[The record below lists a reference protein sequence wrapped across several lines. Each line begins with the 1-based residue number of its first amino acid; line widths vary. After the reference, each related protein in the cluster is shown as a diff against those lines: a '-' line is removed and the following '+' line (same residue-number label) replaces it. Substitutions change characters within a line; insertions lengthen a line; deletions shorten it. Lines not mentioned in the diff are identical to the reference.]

1 MFTQLTRNLAAMLI
15 AAVALSAFAEDGV
28 TNDSIL
34 IGQSV
39 GLTGQIAGPVKEMN
53 EGANAYFTSINKQG
67 GINGRKIKLV
77 TLDDKFDPAIT
88 AKNVDNLIKQK
99 HVFALFQI
107 RGTPH
112 TQAILPLLSEAHV
125 PLIAPSTGAT
135 VFHSPV
141 NHYLFNVRA
150 KYRDEVS
157 KGIEQFATIGFTHI
171 GLLHVDDTFGN
182 DALVGF
188 KNTMEERKLSP
199 SIVVKFDRVKPD
211 FDAAVDSVMK
221 VNPQAL
227 IIVGSAASTAKFIH
241 AFRAKAS
248 QTMLMTLSNNSS
260 DAFLTALGKDGRGV
274 IVSQV
279 TPAPHRATSVVGQEF
294 DVAAKETNATISYA
308 AMEGFVSAKVLVE
321 GLKRAGRN
329 LSREGFINALE
340 SMGHHDLGGMMLS
353 YGPNNHSGS
362 DYVEL
367 AIIDK
372 YGRFIR

>member
-1 MFTQLTRNLAAMLI
+1 MHTQWKTIFATVLS
-15 AAVALSAFAEDGV
+15 AAVSISALAEDGI

-53 EGANAYFTSINKQG
+53 EGANAYITSINKHG
-67 GINGRKIKLV
+67 GINGRKIKIV
-77 TLDDKFDPAIT
+77 TLDDKFDPALT
-88 AKNVDNLIKQK
+88 AKNADILVKQK

-112 TQAILPLLSEAHV
+112 TQAILPLLAEARV
-125 PLIAPSTGAT
+125 PLIAPSTGAA

-141 NHYLFNVRA
+141 NHYVFNVRA
-150 KYRDEVS
+150 KYRDEVT
-157 KGIEQFATIGFTHI
+157 KGIEQFTTIGFTHI

-182 DALVGF
+182 DALIGF
-188 KNTMEERKLSP
+188 KNTMEERKLP
-199 SIVVKFDRVKPD
+199 PAIITKFDRVKPD
-211 FDAAVDSVMK
+211 FSAAVDGIMK

-260 DAFLTALGKDGRGV
+260 DAFVASLGKDGRGV

-279 TPAPHRATSVVGQEF
+279 TPAPQHPTSLIGREFSAAAQETH
-294 DVAAKETNATISYA
+294 ASISYA

-321 GLKRAGRN
+321 GLKRAGHN
-329 LSREGFINALE
+329 LTREGFINALE
-340 SMGHHDLGGMMLS
+340 SMGRHDLGGMMLS

-372 YGRFIR
+372 YGRLIR

>member
-1 MFTQLTRNLAAMLI
+1 MISKLNKI
-15 AAVALSAFAEDGV
+15 CVAFFISVLSLSALAEEGV
-28 TNDSIL
+28 TNNSIL

-53 EGANAYFTSINKQG
+53 EGANAYIASINKQG
-67 GINGRKIKLV
+67 GVNGRTIKIV
-77 TLDDKFDPAIT
+77 TLDDKFDPALT
-88 AKNVDNLIKQK
+88 TKNVESLIKQK
-99 HVFALFQI
+99 HVFALFQV

-112 TQAILPLLSEAHV
+112 TQGILPLLSDNHI
-125 PLIAPSTGAT
+125 PLIAPSTGAS

-141 NHYLFNVRA
+141 NHFLFNVRA

-157 KGIEQFATIGFTHI
+157 KGIEQFTTIGFKNI

-188 KNTMEERKLSP
+188 KNTMDARKLAP
-199 SIVVKFDRVKPD
+199 AIIVKFDRVKPD
-211 FDAAVDSVMK
+211 FDSAVNDVIK

-241 AFRAKAS
+241 EFRAKGN

-260 DAFLTALGKDGRGV
+260 DAFLTSLGKDGRGV

-279 TPAPHRATSVVGQEF
+279 TPAPHLATSLLGQEF
-294 DVAAKETNATISYA
+294 KIAAQETHTAISYA

-321 GLKRAGRN
+321 GIRRAGRN
-329 LSREGFINALE
+329 LTREGLISALE
-340 SMGHHDLGGMMLS
+340 SMGHVDLGGMVLS

-362 DYVEL
+362 EYVEL
-367 AIIDK
+367 TIIGK
-372 YGRFIR
+372 YGKFVR

>member
-1 MFTQLTRNLAAMLI
+1 MNTKSNKIFSALII
-15 AAVALSAFAEDGV
+15 AAIASTAFAEDGV
-28 TNDSIL
+28 TGDSIL

-53 EGANAYFTSINKQG
+53 EGANAYIAGINKQG
-67 GINGRKIKLV
+67 GINGRKIRIV
-77 TLDDKFDPAIT
+77 TLDDKFDPALT
-88 AKNVDNLIKQK
+88 KKNVEALITQK
-99 HVFALFQI
+99 HVFALFQV

-112 TQAILPLLSEAHV
+112 TQAILPLLAEAHV
-125 PLIAPSTGAT
+125 PLIAPSTGAS

-141 NHYLFNVRA
+141 NRYLFNVRA

-157 KGIEQFATIGFTHI
+157 KGVEQFTTIGFKNI

-182 DALVGF
+182 DALIGF
-188 KNTMEERKLSP
+188 KNTMETRKLSP
-199 SIVVKFDRVKPD
+199 AIIMKFDRVKPE
-211 FDAAVDSVMK
+211 FDAAVSSVMK

-241 AFRAKAS
+241 EFRLKGS

-260 DAFLTALGKDGRGV
+260 DAFVTALGKDGRGV

-279 TPAPHRATSVVGQEF
+279 TPAPHLSTTLLGQEF
-294 DVAAKETNATISYA
+294 KQAAQDTHIASSYA

-321 GLKRAGRN
+321 GLRRAGRN
-329 LSREGFINALE
+329 LTRESLINGLE
-340 SMGHHDLGGMMLS
+340 SIGHHDMGGMMLS
-353 YGPNNHSGS
+353 YGPDNHSGS

-367 AIIDK
+367 TIIDK

>member
-1 MFTQLTRNLAAMLI
+1 MNTQWKNIFAASLAA
-15 AAVALSAFAEDGV
+15 ALSFNAWAEDGV

-77 TLDDKFDPAIT
+77 TLDDKFDPALT

-112 TQAILPLLSEAHV
+112 TQAILPLLSEARV
-125 PLIAPSTGAT
+125 PLVAPSTGAT

-141 NHYLFNVRA
+141 NHFLFNVRA

-157 KGIEQFATIGFTHI
+157 KGIEQFTTIGFQHI

-182 DALVGF
+182 DALIGF
-188 KNTMEERKLSP
+188 KNTMEAHKLAP
-199 SIVVKFDRVKPD
+199 AIIAKFDRVKPD
-211 FDAAVDSVMK
+211 FSAAVDSVMK

-227 IIVGSAASTAKFIH
+227 IIVGSAASTAEFIH

-260 DAFLTALGKDGRGV
+260 DSFLASLGKDGRGV

-279 TPAPHRATSVVGQEF
+279 TPAPHRSTSVVGQEF
-294 DVAAKETNATISYA
+294 NVAAQEAHASISYA
-308 AMEGFVSAKVLVE
+308 AMEGFVSAKVLIE
-321 GLKRAGRN
+321 GLKRAGHN
-329 LSREGFINALE
+329 LTREGFISALE
-340 SMGHHDLGGMMLS
+340 SMGRHDLGGMMLS

-372 YGRFIR
+372 YGRLIR

>member
-1 MFTQLTRNLAAMLI
+1 MITQLSRNLAAILI
-15 AAVALSAFAEDGV
+15 AAVSLSAFAEDGV

-53 EGANAYFTSINKQG
+53 EGENAYFTNINKQG

-77 TLDDKFDPAIT
+77 TLDDKFDPALT

-157 KGIEQFATIGFTHI
+157 KGIEQFTTIGFTHI

-188 KNTMEERKLSP
+188 KNTMEMRKLSP
-199 SIVVKFDRVKPD
+199 AIIAKFDRVKPD
-211 FDAAVDSVMK
+211 FSAAVDSIMK

-227 IIVGSAASTAKFIH
+227 IIVGSAASTAEFIH

-294 DVAAKETNATISYA
+294 DVAARDTNATISYA

-321 GLKRAGRN
+321 GLKRAGHN
-329 LSREGFINALE
+329 LTREGFINALE